1 MQQNMI
7 AEKILKM
14 VPSSGTDFTIENN
27 DNAQQYNNQ
36 AMLEITSNVK
46 PQTSKYRNDHTR

>member
-27 DNAQQYNNQ
+27 DKAQQ
-36 AMLEITSNVK
+36 
-46 PQTSKYRNDHTR
+46 